1 MDMYQP
7 DKVRAYLAQ
16 ISESHLPIEDI
27 LKRNIFKYGLWLLA
41 IPAIVYGAVDRG
53 LAAFAES
60 ATNVNDVSYCL
71 IALVL
76 LLAWVG
82 IGLAEN
88 QSATAIL
95 NKDKASIPAIA
106 VPPSSDCIAQQ
117 IYRLPFPYLCQIYHL
132 LNLKH
137 LEDIHRFS
145 LGNLKVIKI
154 SHFQETQMGGQIR
167 FKTVL
172 DSPFNVLRLWR
183 DPSVDVDLTIHSPH
197 QIELNVPAYG
207 QKCIRVLF
215 SVIPLNAEEHYLCIQ
230 MFSNLQWPRELLK
243 AILLLA
249 ASLTLLEDLPYLRHL
264 ARRSYKQL
272 SRRPLQTKETSQ
284 TMQLFHRYV
293 DLYSDRRE
301 FQQLQLLGKAP
312 SYSV

>member
-1 MDMYQP
+1 MFQP
-7 DKVRAYLAQ
+7 DKVRAYLTH
-16 ISESHLPIEDI
+16 ISETHAPVEDI

-41 IPAIVYGAVDRG
+41 IPAIGYGAVERG
-53 LAAFAES
+53 LAAFAQ
-60 ATNVNDVSYCL
+60 TDINVNDISYCL

-76 LLAWVG
+76 LMAWVC
-82 IGLAEN
+82 IGLVEDP
-88 QSATAIL
+88 STTTLL
-95 NKDKASIPAIA
+95 NEKDLPAPAIA
-106 VPPSSDCIAQQ
+106 VPPGSDCIAQQ
-117 IYRLPFPYLCQIYHL
+117 SYRLPFPYLCQIYHL

-154 SHFQETQMGGQIR
+154 SHFQATQEGGQIR

-197 QIELNVPAYG
+197 QIELKVPAYG

-215 SVIPLNAEEHYLCIQ
+215 NVIPLTTDEHYLCIQ
-230 MFSNLQWPRELLK
+230 MFSDLKWPRELLK
-243 AILLLA
+243 AMLLLA

-272 SRRPLQTKETSQ
+272 SRRPLQRREASQ
-284 TMQLFHRYV
+284 AMQLFQRYI

-301 FQQLQLLGKAP
+301 LQQLQVLDEAS